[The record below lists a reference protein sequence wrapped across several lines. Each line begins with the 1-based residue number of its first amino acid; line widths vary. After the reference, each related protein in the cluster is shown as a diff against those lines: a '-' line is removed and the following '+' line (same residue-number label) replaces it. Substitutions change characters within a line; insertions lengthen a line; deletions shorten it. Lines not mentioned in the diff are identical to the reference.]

1 MAWRGSTRQ
10 RTWLALLLIVTA
22 AIIGAG
28 ILSQRGSDT
37 PSSTP
42 TLTVSMSIREVAP
55 ALGVTG
61 KSLARDLGLPL
72 DVPKNKPLKSLGITQ
87 AQLDIQV
94 LHSSGHH
101 ENSLKYYIF
110 VAMVLIG
117 LVYLVR
123 LGRPDGSPIGERK
136 TWYPRWP
143 HVAVLIVSVIVCGF
157 VMGKSPNPM
166 EGIVKVFK
174 SMVGLYP
181 SPADKVWGFAFFAIL
196 AVVGNKLIC
205 GWACPFG
212 ALQELIY
219 CIPILRSI
227 KRRRLPFVVSNT
239 IRGALFIIMLLCLFG
254 VIGGR
259 KGFVLYHGMNPFN
272 LFNFDF
278 ESVWIGLTVGLAIIL
293 SLGFYR
299 PFCQFVCP
307 FGFVSWLLERVSIFR
322 IKINPDR
329 CIDCGACDRACPLDA
344 AKGRTARKWFPAD
357 CFSCGRCLNTC
368 PTDAIT
374 YGLVGKKP
382 TDGEP
387 GEPST
392 NNEPPIEQ
400 Q

>member
-1 MAWRGSTRQ
+1 MWLVM
-10 RTWLALLLIVTA
+10 LALVTVG
-22 AIIGAG
+22 IIGTG
-28 ILSQRGSDT
+28 ILSQTSRDT
-37 PSSTP
+37 SATPP
-42 TLTVSMSIREVAP
+42 TLTVSMSLQEVAP
-55 ALGVTG
+55 VLGVTG
-61 KSLARDLGLPL
+61 KSLARDLDLPL
-72 DVPKNKPLKSLGITQ
+72 DAPKSKPLQSLGITQ
-87 AQLDIQV
+87 AQLDSQV
-94 LHSSGHH
+94 AHAAGHH
-101 ENSLKYYIF
+101 ESELKYYIF

-117 LVYLVR
+117 LTYLVR

-143 HVAVLIVSVIVCGF
+143 HIAVLLVSVVVCGF

-181 SPADKVWGFAFFAIL
+181 SPAGKVWGFVFFAVL

-219 CIPILRSI
+219 SLPILRSI
-227 KRRRLPFVVSNT
+227 KRRHLPFVVSNT
-239 IRGALFIIMLLCLFG
+239 IRAGLFVVMLLFLFG
-254 VIGGR
+254 WIGGR

-272 LFNFDF
+272 LFNLEF
-278 ESVWIGLTVGLAIIL
+278 ESIGIGVTVGLAIVL

-322 IKINPDR
+322 IKINANK
-329 CIDCGACDRACPLDA
+329 CVDCGACDRACPLAA
-344 AKGRTARKWFPAD
+344 AKGRTARKRFPAD

-382 TDGEP
+382 TGDT
-387 GEPST
+387 PSDT
-392 NNEPPIEQ
+392 DDRPEVEKQ
-400 Q
+400 